1 LNQPELPFSIKK
13 IDSRISCCFSGTP
26 AKVAAW
32 FLASEKEPTH
42 ARSLRRHRHPY
53 LSEMQKFHVPDE
65 AHTAS
70 VAGLR
75 FRTADIHMQDL
86 QL

>member
-1 LNQPELPFSIKK
+1 
-13 IDSRISCCFSGTP
+13 
-26 AKVAAW
+26 
-32 FLASEKEPTH
+32 
-42 ARSLRRHRHPY
+42 
-53 LSEMQKFHVPDE
+53 MQKFHVPDE

-75 FRTADIHMQDL
+75 FRTADFHMQDL